1 MEIAVELVKGAK
13 APKDAARLAEDI
25 FRRLGEMNGDFYN
38 AMFRTAAADNLP
50 RLTIHEFETGPF
62 VGGQRKL
69 KNEYVTSSLK
79 YDRL

>member
-1 MEIAVELVKGAK
+1 MEIAAELVSGAK
-13 APKDAARLAEDI
+13 APCEAAALADQV

-38 AMFRTAAADNLP
+38 AMFKTATSDNLP

-62 VGGQRKL
+62 QGGQRKL
-69 KNEYVTSSLK
+69 KNEYVTSNLK